1 MLGMK
6 PIRVRG
12 RSVGV
17 IVKSDTKSSVPE
29 EKGSLL
35 VEVQLLNPKSTLVR
49 SVRLDTANV

>member
-1 MLGMK
+1 MLGMI
-6 PIRVRG
+6 PIKVRG

-17 IVKSDTKSSVPE
+17 TVKSDTKRSVPE

-49 SVRLDTANV
+49 SVRLDTANM